1 MRLRTLDDLGDLA
14 GRRAFVRLDLNVP
27 LEDGVVTDDAR
38 IRASL
43 PTLTELLERGASIVA
58 ASHLGRPRGRVD
70 EALRLGAVAELLQRF
85 LDRVVEYVPTD
96 GVLSPEVEQS
106 SQALAFEPGRLL
118 LLENLRFDPGEE
130 ANDRAFA
137 QRLAGLADV
146 YVDDAFGAV
155 HRAHASVVA
164 LPAVVREQ
172 GRDAVAGRLLQREV
186 EALARLVAD
195 PARPYVAVLGGAK
208 VSDKLGTIG
217 ALVERV
223 DALLIGG
230 AMAFTFL
237 AAGGA
242 SVGDSLVEPER
253 FDEVRA
259 ARARADERGVVLQLP
274 EDVVAAISK
283 SVDASRHTV
292 PSAQVPTGELGLDI
306 GPRTVEEFA
315 RTIADAKT
323 IVWNGPMGVFELE
336 PFSDGTRGVATAI
349 AGASAYSVVGGGDS
363 LAAVKKYG
371 LEDGFDHLSTGG
383 GASLEFI
390 EGRELPGIAVL
401 EVGPEGD
408 RETSP

>member
-27 LEDGVVTDDAR
+27 LDDGVVTDDAR
-38 IRASL
+38 IRASI
-43 PTLTELLERGASIVA
+43 PTLTELFERGASIVA
-58 ASHLGRPRGRVD
+58 ASHLGRPGGRVD
-70 EALRLGAVAELLQRF
+70 EALRLGPVAELLQRL

-106 SQALAFEPGRLL
+106 CQALAFEPGRLV

-155 HRAHASVVA
+155 HRDHASVVA
-164 LPAVVREQ
+164 LPAILREQ
-172 GRDAVAGRLLQREV
+172 GREAVAGRLLQREV
-186 EALARLVAD
+186 EALSRLVAD

-208 VSDKLGTIG
+208 VSDKLATIG

-237 AAGGA
+237 AADGA

-253 FDEVRA
+253 FDGVRA
-259 ARARADERGVVLQLP
+259 ARARADERGVVVQLP
-274 EDVVAAISK
+274 EDVVAATSK

-292 PSAQVPTGELGLDI
+292 PSAQVPAGELGLDI

-336 PFSDGTRGVATAI
+336 PFGDGTRGVATAI

-401 EVGPEGD
+401 EVGPAGEL
-408 RETSP
+408 ETSP

>member
-1 MRLRTLDDLGDLA
+1 VRLRTLDDLGDVA
-14 GRRAFVRLDLNVP
+14 GRRVFVRLDLNVP
-27 LEDGVVTDDAR
+27 LADRAVADDAR

-58 ASHLGRPRGRVD
+58 ASHLGRPKGQVVQT
-70 EALRLGAVAELLQRF
+70 LRLGPVAERLAGL
-85 LDRVVEYVPTD
+85 LDRAVEYVPTD
-96 GVLSPEVEQS
+96 GVLSPEVEES
-106 SQALAFEPGRLL
+106 CRTLAPEPGRVI

-137 QRLAGLADV
+137 MRLAGLSDV

-155 HRAHASVVA
+155 HRAHASVAA
-164 LPAVVREQ
+164 LPEALLEQ
-172 GRDAVAGRLLQREV
+172 GRSTAAGRLLQREV
-186 EALARLVAD
+186 EALSRLLLE

-230 AMAFTFL
+230 AMAFTFI
-237 AAGGA
+237 AAEGG
-242 SVGDSLVEPER
+242 SVGTSLVEPDR

-274 EDVVAAISK
+274 EDVVAAAER
-283 SVDASRHTV
+283 SVEAARHTV
-292 PSAQVPTGELGLDI
+292 PSAHVPSGEMGLDI

-315 RTIADAKT
+315 RSIADAKT
-323 IVWNGPMGVFELE
+323 VMWNGPMGVFELE
-336 PFSDGTRGVATAI
+336 PFGAGTRGVATAI
-349 AGASAYSVVGGGDS
+349 AGAGAFAVAGGGDS

-371 LEDGFDHLSTGG
+371 LESGFDHLSTGG
-383 GASLEFI
+383 GASLEFL

-401 EVGPEGD
+401 QVGP
-408 RETSP
+408 

>member
-1 MRLRTLDDLGDLA
+1 VRLRTLDDLGDLA
-14 GRRAFVRLDLNVP
+14 GLRVFVRLDLNVP
-27 LEDGVVTDDAR
+27 LEHGVVTDDAR

-43 PTLTELLERGASIVA
+43 PTLTELLDRGASIVA

-70 EALRLGAVAELLQRF
+70 EALRLRPVAELLQRF
-85 LDRVVEYVPTD
+85 LDRMVEYVPTD

-106 SQALAFEPGRLL
+106 CQALAFEPGRLV

-137 QRLAGLADV
+137 QRLAGLADL

-164 LPAVVREQ
+164 LPAVVQEQ
-172 GRDAVAGRLLQREV
+172 GRDTAGGRLLQREV
-186 EALARLVAD
+186 EALSRLVED

-208 VSDKLGTIG
+208 VSDKLATIG

-237 AAGGA
+237 AADGG
-242 SVGDSLVEPER
+242 SVGDSLVELDR

-274 EDVVAAISK
+274 EDVVAATSRR
-283 SVDASRHTV
+283 VDAPRHTV
-292 PSAQVPTGELGLDI
+292 PSAQVPARELGLDI

-336 PFSDGTRGVATAI
+336 PFSAGTRGVATAI
-349 AGASAYSVVGGGDS
+349 AGAGAFSVVGGGDS
-363 LAAVKKYG
+363 LAAVKRYG
-371 LEDGFDHLSTGG
+371 LEGGFDHLSTGG

-390 EGRELPGIAVL
+390 EGRELPGITVL
-401 EVGPEGD
+401 EV
-408 RETSP
+408 SP

>member
-14 GRRAFVRLDLNVP
+14 GLRVFVRLDLNVP

-43 PTLTELLERGASIVA
+43 PTLTELLDRGASIVA
-58 ASHLGRPRGRVD
+58 ASHLGRPGGRVD
-70 EALRLGAVAELLQRF
+70 EALRLRPVAELLGRF
-85 LDRVVEYVPTD
+85 LDRAVEYVPTD

-106 SQALAFEPGRLL
+106 CQALAFEPGRLV

-137 QRLAGLADV
+137 QRLAGLADL

-164 LPAVVREQ
+164 LPAVVQEQ
-172 GRDAVAGRLLQREV
+172 GRDTAGGRLLQREV
-186 EALARLVAD
+186 EALSRLVDD

-208 VSDKLGTIG
+208 VSDKLATIG

-237 AAGGA
+237 AADGG
-242 SVGDSLVEPER
+242 SVGDSLVELDR

-274 EDVVAAISK
+274 EDVVAATSK
-283 SVDASRHTV
+283 RVDAPRHTV
-292 PSAQVPTGELGLDI
+292 PSAQVPARELGLDI

-401 EVGPEGD
+401 EVGSEGD

>member
-1 MRLRTLDDLGDLA
+1 VRLRTLDDLAGDLA
-14 GRRAFVRLDLNVP
+14 GRRVFVRLDLNVP
-27 LEDGVVTDDAR
+27 LDDGVVTDDAR
-38 IRASL
+38 IRAGL
-43 PTLTELLERGASIVA
+43 PTLTELLDRGASIVA

-70 EALRLGAVAELLQRF
+70 EALRLRPVAELLRRL

-96 GVLSPEVEQS
+96 GVLSPEVERS
-106 SQALAFEPGRLL
+106 CQALTIEPGRLV

-137 QRLAGLADV
+137 QRLAGLADL

-164 LPAVVREQ
+164 LPALVREH
-172 GRDAVAGRLLQREV
+172 GGETAAGRLLQREV
-186 EALARLVAD
+186 EALSRLVAD

-237 AAGGA
+237 AADGGR
-242 SVGDSLVEPER
+242 VGGSLVELER

-259 ARARADERGVVLQLP
+259 ARARADERGVVVQLP
-274 EDVVAAISK
+274 EDVVAAASRR
-283 SVDASRHTV
+283 VDAPRHTV
-292 PSAQVPTGELGLDI
+292 PSTQVPAGELGLDI

-336 PFSDGTRGVATAI
+336 PFSGGTRGVATAI

-371 LEDGFDHLSTGG
+371 LEGGFDHLSTGG

-401 EVGPEGD
+401 EVV
-408 RETSP
+408 T

>member
-1 MRLRTLDDLGDLA
+1 VRVRTLDDLGDLA
-14 GRRAFVRLDLNVP
+14 GLRVFVRLDLNVP

-43 PTLTELLERGASIVA
+43 PTLTELLDRGASIVA

-70 EALRLGAVAELLQRF
+70 EALRLGAVAELLRRF

-106 SQALAFEPGRLL
+106 CQALAFEPGRLV

-130 ANDRAFA
+130 ANDGAFA
-137 QRLAGLADV
+137 QRLAGLADL

-164 LPAVVREQ
+164 LPAVVQEQ
-172 GRDAVAGRLLQREV
+172 GRDTAGGRLLQREV
-186 EALARLVAD
+186 EALSRLVDD

-208 VSDKLGTIG
+208 VSDKLATIG

-237 AAGGA
+237 AADGG
-242 SVGDSLVEPER
+242 SVGDSLVELDR

-274 EDVVAAISK
+274 EDVVAATSK
-283 SVDASRHTV
+283 RVDAPRHTV
-292 PSAQVPTGELGLDI
+292 PSAQVPARELGLDI

-336 PFSDGTRGVATAI
+336 PFSAGTRGIATAI
-349 AGASAYSVVGGGDS
+349 AGAGAFSVVGGGDS
-363 LAAVKKYG
+363 LAAVKRYG

-390 EGRELPGIAVL
+390 EGRELPGITVL
-401 EVGPEGD
+401 EVAP
-408 RETSP
+408 

>member
-1 MRLRTLDDLGDLA
+1 VRLRTLDDLGDLT
-14 GRRAFVRLDLNVP
+14 GLRVFVRLDLNVP

-38 IRASL
+38 IRAGL
-43 PTLTELLERGASIVA
+43 PTLTELLDRGASIVA

-70 EALRLGAVAELLQRF
+70 EALRLRPVAELLRRF
-85 LDRVVEYVPTD
+85 LDRIVEYVPTD

-106 SQALAFEPGRLL
+106 CQALAFESGRLV
-118 LLENLRFDPGEE
+118 LLENLRFDPAEE

-137 QRLAGLADV
+137 QRLAGLADL

-164 LPAVVREQ
+164 LPAVVQEQ
-172 GRDAVAGRLLQREV
+172 GRDTAGGRLLQREV
-186 EALARLVAD
+186 EALSRLVDD

-208 VSDKLGTIG
+208 VSDKLATIG

-237 AAGGA
+237 AADGG
-242 SVGDSLVEPER
+242 SVGDSMVELDR

-274 EDVVAAISK
+274 EDVVAATSK
-283 SVDASRHTV
+283 RVDAPRHTV
-292 PSAQVPTGELGLDI
+292 PSAQVPAGELGLDI

-336 PFSDGTRGVATAI
+336 PFSAGTRGIATAI
-349 AGASAYSVVGGGDS
+349 AGAGAFSVVGGGDS
-363 LAAVKKYG
+363 LAAVKRYG

-383 GASLEFI
+383 GASLEFV
-390 EGRELPGIAVL
+390 EGRELPGITVL
-401 EVGPEGD
+401 EVAP
-408 RETSP
+408 

>member
-14 GRRAFVRLDLNVP
+14 GLRVFVRLDLNVP
-27 LEDGVVTDDAR
+27 LEHGVVTDDAR

-43 PTLTELLERGASIVA
+43 PTLTELLDRGASIVA

-70 EALRLGAVAELLQRF
+70 EALRLRPVAELLQRF
-85 LDRVVEYVPTD
+85 LDRMVEYVPTD

-106 SQALAFEPGRLL
+106 CQALAFEPGRLV

-137 QRLAGLADV
+137 QRLAGLADL

-164 LPAVVREQ
+164 LPAVVQEQ
-172 GRDAVAGRLLQREV
+172 GRDTAGGRLLQREV
-186 EALARLVAD
+186 EALSRLVDD

-208 VSDKLGTIG
+208 VSDKLATIG

-237 AAGGA
+237 AADGG
-242 SVGDSLVEPER
+242 SVGDSLVELDR

-274 EDVVAAISK
+274 EDVVAATSRR
-283 SVDASRHTV
+283 VDAPRHTV
-292 PSAQVPTGELGLDI
+292 PSAQVPARELGLDI

-336 PFSDGTRGVATAI
+336 PFSGGTRGVATAI
-349 AGASAYSVVGGGDS
+349 AGAGAFSVVGGGDS
-363 LAAVKKYG
+363 LAAVKRYG
-371 LEDGFDHLSTGG
+371 LEGGFDHLSTGG

-390 EGRELPGIAVL
+390 EGRELPGIMVL
-401 EVGPEGD
+401 EV
-408 RETSP
+408 SP

>member
-1 MRLRTLDDLGDLA
+1 MRLRTLDDLGDLT
-14 GRRAFVRLDLNVP
+14 GLRVFVRLDLNVP

-38 IRASL
+38 IRAGL
-43 PTLTELLERGASIVA
+43 PTLTELLDRGASIVA

-70 EALRLGAVAELLQRF
+70 EALRLRPVAELLRRF
-85 LDRVVEYVPTD
+85 LDRIVEYVPTD

-106 SQALAFEPGRLL
+106 CQALAFEPGRLV
-118 LLENLRFDPGEE
+118 LLENLRFDPAEE

-137 QRLAGLADV
+137 QRLAGLADL

-164 LPAVVREQ
+164 LPAVVQEQ
-172 GRDAVAGRLLQREV
+172 GRDTAGGRLLQREV
-186 EALARLVAD
+186 EALSRLVDD

-208 VSDKLGTIG
+208 VSDKLATIG

-237 AAGGA
+237 AADGG
-242 SVGDSLVEPER
+242 SVGDSLVELDR

-274 EDVVAAISK
+274 EDVVAATSK
-283 SVDASRHTV
+283 RVDAPRHTV
-292 PSAQVPTGELGLDI
+292 PSAQVPARELGLDI

-336 PFSDGTRGVATAI
+336 PFSAGTRGIATAI
-349 AGASAYSVVGGGDS
+349 AGAGAFSVVGGGDS
-363 LAAVKKYG
+363 LAAVKRYG

-383 GASLEFI
+383 GASLEFV
-390 EGRELPGIAVL
+390 EGRELPGISIL
-401 EVGPEGD
+401 EVAP
-408 RETSP
+408 

>member
-1 MRLRTLDDLGDLA
+1 VRLRTLDDLGDLT
-14 GRRAFVRLDLNVP
+14 GLRVFVRLDLNVP

-38 IRASL
+38 IRAGL
-43 PTLTELLERGASIVA
+43 PTLTELLDRGASIVA

-70 EALRLGAVAELLQRF
+70 EALRLRPVAELLRRF
-85 LDRVVEYVPTD
+85 LDRIVEYVPTD

-106 SQALAFEPGRLL
+106 CQALAFESGRLV
-118 LLENLRFDPGEE
+118 LLENLRFDPAEE

-137 QRLAGLADV
+137 QRLAGLADL

-164 LPAVVREQ
+164 LPAVVQEQ
-172 GRDAVAGRLLQREV
+172 GRDTAGGRLLQREV
-186 EALARLVAD
+186 EALSRLVDD

-208 VSDKLGTIG
+208 VSDKLATIG

-237 AAGGA
+237 AADGG
-242 SVGDSLVEPER
+242 SVGDSLVELDR

-274 EDVVAAISK
+274 EDVVAATSK
-283 SVDASRHTV
+283 RVDAPRHTV
-292 PSAQVPTGELGLDI
+292 PSAQVPAGELGLDI

-336 PFSDGTRGVATAI
+336 PFSAGTRGIATAI
-349 AGASAYSVVGGGDS
+349 AGAGAFSVVGGGDS
-363 LAAVKKYG
+363 LAAVKRYG

-383 GASLEFI
+383 GASLEFV
-390 EGRELPGIAVL
+390 EGRELPGITVL
-401 EVGPEGD
+401 EVAP
-408 RETSP
+408 

>member
-14 GRRAFVRLDLNVP
+14 GLRVFVRLDLNVP
-27 LEDGVVTDDAR
+27 LEHGVVTDDAR

-43 PTLTELLERGASIVA
+43 PTLTELLDRGASIVA

-70 EALRLGAVAELLQRF
+70 EALRLRPVAELLRRF
-85 LDRVVEYVPTD
+85 LDRMVDYVPTD

-106 SQALAFEPGRLL
+106 CQALGFEPGRLV

-137 QRLAGLADV
+137 QRLAGLADL

-164 LPAVVREQ
+164 LPAVVQEQ
-172 GRDAVAGRLLQREV
+172 GRDTAGGRLLQREV
-186 EALARLVAD
+186 EALSRLVDD

-208 VSDKLGTIG
+208 VSDKLATIG

-237 AAGGA
+237 AADGG
-242 SVGDSLVEPER
+242 SVGDSLVELDR

-274 EDVVAAISK
+274 EDVVAATSK
-283 SVDASRHTV
+283 RVDAPRHTV
-292 PSAQVPTGELGLDI
+292 PSAQVPARELGLDI

-336 PFSDGTRGVATAI
+336 PFSGGTRGVATAI
-349 AGASAYSVVGGGDS
+349 AGAGAFSVVGGGDS
-363 LAAVKKYG
+363 LAAVKRYG

-383 GASLEFI
+383 GASLEFV
-390 EGRELPGIAVL
+390 EGRELPGITVL
-401 EVGPEGD
+401 EVAP
-408 RETSP
+408 